1 MGGFGLVMRVS
12 GWVSCLGRRL
22 KCLIESTMKICERGY
37 EIERKEQ
44 ERSGNE
50 RGVGARGGGR
60 GLFITWRG
68 GGVAGAQSVSQSK
81 GGGLLCSPVQCVPSQ
96 R

>member
-12 GWVSCLGRRL
+12 WLVSCLGRIL
-22 KCLIESTMKICERGY
+22 KCLIESMMKICERGY

-68 GGVAGAQSVSQSK
+68 GGVAGAQSVSQSE
-81 GGGLLCSPVQCVPSQ
+81 GGGGCSAPPSQ